1 MITVTPTETVRAN
14 IQREMSARKWT
25 QSDLAKRAGM
35 PQPRIS
41 EVLIGTY
48 EPSLSKLEKIANA
61 FGITLSALL
70 MPVSEE
76 KSQSVA

>member
-1 MITVTPTETVRAN
+1 MITVTPTEIVRAN
-14 IQREMSARKWT
+14 IRREMSARKWT
-25 QSDLAKRAGM
+25 QSDLADRAGM

-70 MPVSEE
+70 MPVPEE

>member
-1 MITVTPTETVRAN
+1 MTPTEIVRAN
-14 IQREMSARKWT
+14 IRRELAARKWT
-25 QSDLAKRAGM
+25 QSDLAERAGM

-61 FGITLSALL
+61 FGVTLSALL

>member
-1 MITVTPTETVRAN
+1 MTPIETVRAN
-14 IQREMSARKWT
+14 IRREMSARNWT
-25 QSDLAKRAGM
+25 QKELASRCGM

-48 EPSLSKLEKIANA
+48 EPSLSKLDKIANA
-61 FGITLSALL
+61 FGVTLSALL

-76 KSQSVA
+76 KPQSVA